1 MDLTDEEL
9 IVTQRKR
16 IETLEQENKYLLKML
31 KRFYIAAC
39 ILAILMAVIQTTII
53 ICEMR

>member
-16 IETLEQENKYLLKML
+16 IEALEQENKYLLKML
-31 KRFYIAAC
+31 KRFYIVAC